1 MTAPGH
7 PTLSAVWWPSA
18 GGQVGNTRGDTR
30 VAAWQRAVVLA
41 FAGSVLLTL
50 SAKVQIP
57 FWPVPMT
64 MQTFVV
70 LVLGAAYGPRLG
82 MATLLL
88 YLAEGA
94 IGLPVFAGTPEKGL
108 GITYMMGP
116 TGGYLAGFVL
126 AAGFTGWLA
135 ERGWDRSVAGVLIAM
150 SLGHL
155 VILGFGALWLAQLIG
170 WEKAWLFGLAPFWAA
185 TILKTGLAAAAM
197 PLAWR
202 VTGGMRSGAR

>member
-1 MTAPGH
+1 MTALSH
-7 PTLSAVWWPSA
+7 PTLSAVWWPA
-18 GGQVGNTRGDTR
+18 AATGGEVGNTRG
-30 VAAWQRAVVLA
+30 AAWQRLAVLA
-41 FAGSVLLTL
+41 FAGSLLLTL

-82 MATLLL
+82 MATMLL

-94 IGLPVFAGTPEKGL
+94 LGLPVFAGTPEKGI
-108 GITYMMGP
+108 GIAYMMGP
-116 TGGYLAGFVL
+116 TGGYLVGFVL
-126 AAGFTGWLA
+126 AAGLTGWMA

-155 VILGFGALWLAQLIG
+155 LILGIGALWLAQLIG

-185 TILKTGLAAAAM
+185 TILKTLLAAAAL

-202 VTGGMRSGAR
+202 LAGRAS

>member
-1 MTAPGH
+1 MTALSH
-7 PTLSAVWWPSA
+7 PTLFAVWWPSA
-18 GGQVGNTRGDTR
+18 ATGGEVGNTRGNTR
-30 VAAWQRAVVLA
+30 GAAWQRAAALA
-41 FAGSVLLTL
+41 FAGSLLLTL
-50 SAKVQIP
+50 SAKIQIP

-70 LVLGAAYGPRLG
+70 LVLVAAYGPRLG
-82 MATLLL
+82 MAAMLL

-94 IGLPVFAGTPEKGL
+94 LGLPVFAGTPEKGL
-108 GITYMMGP
+108 GIAYMMGP

-126 AAGFTGWLA
+126 AAGLTGWMA
-135 ERGWDRSVAGVLIAM
+135 ERGWDRSVAGLLIAM

-155 VILGFGALWLAQLIG
+155 MILGLGALWLAHLMG

-185 TILKTGLAAAAM
+185 TILKTLLAAAVL

-202 VTGGMRSGAR
+202 LTGRVR